1 MAQLKAEIKKLET
14 LMEQSRAVV
23 MVRNGW
29 DTKKRACAAEGRA
42 KAGEAGS
49 RGEFETM
56 NAHVIALET
65 SVRNK
70 TEVKEVCAKFDI
82 EWRRLLQRELRVER
96 ESGTMSIMG
105 RMTVRSCSDGGVD
118 FGRQQRSAV
127 QDLDAGPR
135 RQTARSTHRSSVLA
149 NKGRLRHTAIRT
161 TQADDIAHVCQW
173 HGPVNVLSG
182 L

>member
-70 TEVKEVCAKFDI
+70 TEVKEVCVPNLTSNGAGCCRGNCA
-82 EWRRLLQRELRVER
+82 WSARA
-96 ESGTMSIMG
+96 G
-105 RMTVRSCSDGGVD
+105 R
-118 FGRQQRSAV
+118 
-127 QDLDAGPR
+127 
-135 RQTARSTHRSSVLA
+135 
-149 NKGRLRHTAIRT
+149 
-161 TQADDIAHVCQW
+161 
-173 HGPVNVLSG
+173 
-182 L
+182 